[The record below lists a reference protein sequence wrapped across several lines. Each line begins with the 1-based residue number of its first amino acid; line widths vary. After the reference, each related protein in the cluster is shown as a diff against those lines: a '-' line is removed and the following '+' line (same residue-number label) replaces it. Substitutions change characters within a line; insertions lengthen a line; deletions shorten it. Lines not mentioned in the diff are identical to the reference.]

1 MRWTPQRRRRLLRSV
16 LHSRRLLANHPRRT
30 LLSISGLL
38 IGVATVTVMASV
50 GAGAERRV
58 LERVR
63 AMGTDLLVVSAATA
77 PTIAGRIRQSATL
90 TTLRAGDAAA
100 IAEQARNARAAAA
113 VLNWQGL
120 ARWEGR
126 NVRVAIS
133 ATTPAGLS
141 IRNMRP
147 ARGRLFDDAEDRELR
162 RVAVLGPTA
171 ARSLFGDVDP
181 VGRELR
187 LGGVPVDVV
196 GVLRAR
202 GTDAGGTDL
211 DNVVVIP
218 LETGRRRLLN
228 IPYVHAIYVQAS
240 SSRHLDALEAEV
252 REVMAARHSA
262 RSGLPDPFIIQNQA
276 VLLRTERGT
285 ARAMNQ
291 LIVGTGTLALVIGGI
306 GILAVMLVS
315 VRERVREIG
324 LRRAVGARRG
334 DIRLQFLLESAL
346 LATAGGAA
354 GVVAGFTVAG
364 FAALI
369 GPWDLVLSWQAAVA
383 GLICSTVV
391 GLAVG
396 VIPADRAARLLPAEA
411 LRAT

>member
-1 MRWTPQRRRRLLRSV
+1 VKWTPQRRRRLLRSV
-16 LHSRRLLANHPRRT
+16 LHSLRLLANHRRRT

-90 TTLRAGDAAA
+90 TTLRLGDAVA
-100 IAEQARNARAAAA
+100 IGEQARNARAAAPA
-113 VLNWQGL
+113 LNWQGL

-126 NVRVAIS
+126 NVPVVIS
-133 ATTPAGLS
+133 ATTPAGLG

-147 ARGRLFDDAEDRELR
+147 ASGRLFDDAEDRELR
-162 RVAVLGPTA
+162 RVVLLGPTA
-171 ARSLFGDVDP
+171 ARNLFGAVDP
-181 VGRELR
+181 VGREIR
-187 LGGVPVDVV
+187 LGSVPVDVI
-196 GVLRAR
+196 GVLQAR
-202 GTDAGGTDL
+202 GTDPGGTDL
-211 DNVVVIP
+211 DNVVVMP

-252 REVMAARHSA
+252 REVMAARHSV
-262 RSGLPDPFIIQNQA
+262 RSGLPEPFLIQNQA
-276 VLLRTERGT
+276 VLLRTERGA
-285 ARAMNQ
+285 ARAMDK
-291 LIVGTGTLALVIGGI
+291 LIVGTAALALVIGGI
-306 GILAVMLVS
+306 GILAVMLIS

-324 LRRAVGARRG
+324 LRRAVGARRD

-354 GVVAGFTVAG
+354 GVASGIVVAGL
-364 FAALI
+364 AALI
-369 GPWDLVLSWQAAVA
+369 GPWDLVLSWQAAVV
-383 GLICSTVV
+383 GLLCSSLL

-396 VIPADRAARLLPAEA
+396 VIPADRAASLLPAEA
-411 LRAT
+411 LRAA

>member
-1 MRWTPQRRRRLLRSV
+1 VRWTPQRRRRLLRSV
-16 LHSRRLLANHPRRT
+16 LHSLRLLANHRRRT

-90 TTLRAGDAAA
+90 TTLRPGDAVA
-100 IAEQARNARAAAA
+100 IGEQARNARAAAPA
-113 VLNWQGL
+113 LNWQGL

-126 NVRVAIS
+126 NVPVVIS
-133 ATTPAGLS
+133 ATTPAGLG

-147 ARGRLFDDAEDRELR
+147 ASGRLFDDAEDRELR
-162 RVAVLGPTA
+162 RVVLLGPTA
-171 ARSLFGDVDP
+171 ARNLFGAVDP
-181 VGRELR
+181 VGREIR
-187 LGGVPVDVV
+187 LGSVPVDVI
-196 GVLRAR
+196 GVLQAR
-202 GTDAGGTDL
+202 GTDPGGTDL
-211 DNVVVIP
+211 DNVVVMP

-252 REVMAARHSA
+252 REVMAARHSV
-262 RSGLPDPFIIQNQA
+262 RSGLPEPFLIQNQA
-276 VLLRTERGT
+276 VLLRTERGA
-285 ARAMNQ
+285 ARAMDK
-291 LIVGTGTLALVIGGI
+291 LIVGTAALALVIGGI
-306 GILAVMLVS
+306 GILAVMLIS

-324 LRRAVGARRG
+324 LRRAVGARRD

-354 GVVAGFTVAG
+354 GVASGIVVAGL
-364 FAALI
+364 AALI
-369 GPWDLVLSWQAAVA
+369 GPWDLVLSWQAAVV
-383 GLICSTVV
+383 GLLCSSLL

-396 VIPADRAARLLPAEA
+396 VIPADRAASLLPAEA
-411 LRAT
+411 LRAA